1 MHEVIY
7 MSDKI
12 CADCVHFVQHYRKHG
27 KHYDPINCGHCIALR
42 VKKRQALDTPCEHF
56 QENSPAK

>member
-1 MHEVIY
+1 MQEKTCV
-7 MSDKI
+7 
-12 CADCVHFVQHYRKHG
+12 DCVHFIQHNRKHG
-27 KHYDPINCGHCIALR
+27 NHYDPINCGHCIALR

>member
-1 MHEVIY
+1 MQEKTCV
-7 MSDKI
+7 
-12 CADCVHFVQHYRKHG
+12 DCVHFIQHYRKHG

-42 VKKRQALDTPCEHF
+42 VKKWQALDKSCEYF